1 MFHFCIADTEHD
13 WRPGTEQYSFIEHCL
28 SSVDRQKQPW
38 LIFLAHRVL
47 GYSSAD
53 FYGDE
58 GTSEEPMGRESL
70 QELWQKYK
78 VDIAFFGHVH
88 NYERTC
94 PVYQVHILQPALWH
108 QIYVTSSIRWTP
120 RACSCLSVAEHLH
133 TERIELLQ
141 WPLRSNHTC
150 SCRRWRCQPC
160 WLHHGPSEME
170 LLSRPW
176 LRVRKAHSLQPF
188 DAATRVQKEQR
199 WKGLRSLHHL
209 PGLPWCSRL
218 CRWQLLKNNPGFLN
232 MATEAASISTEE
244 KSSVIMVDTHLCRM
258 LIDSSMV
265 IQNSYCSGK
274 QKSQSK
280 DLVILNPDATSPS
293 AS

>member
-1 MFHFCIADTEHD
+1 MVDLPCSPGSWLLFCRFLWW
-13 WRPGTEQYSFIEHCL
+13 WRNIWGAYGKRKPSRTLAEVQGWHCL
-28 SSVDRQKQPW
+28 FWTCTQLWKNMPSLSGTHLTTSPSTSN
-38 LIFLAHRVL
+38 I
-47 GYSSAD
+47 GYE
-53 FYGDE
+53 FYQMN
-58 GTSEEPMGRESL
+58 TKSM
-70 QELWQKYK
+70 
-78 VDIAFFGHVH
+78 F
-88 NYERTC
+88 
-94 PVYQVHILQPALWH
+94 
-108 QIYVTSSIRWTP
+108 
-120 RACSCLSVAEHLH
+120 LSVAEHLH

-232 MATEAASISTEE
+232 MATEAASISMEE

-258 LIDSSMV
+258 LIDSSVV

-280 DLVILNPDATSPS
+280 DLVDANFHRLPL
-293 AS
+293 